1 MRNNQA
7 KPGINWAE
15 IQARFNDG
23 ESAYSLASFYDVSRQ
38 SITKRASKEG
48 WGGVQHKV
56 KLARKIVKATTGT
69 TTEKDKERH
78 TTTIATTKP
87 LHVKKFGKDTVEVR
101 EAILALLRDGNPKM
115 IAAQA
120 SGVSYDSFN
129 RWVQRDQHFASLVRE
144 AESVA
149 VVSRLQNI
157 SKAGKRGDWKAD
169 SWYLERTQREIFGN
183 NDNKNNA
190 LAVQINIHRD
200 NQVETVDVSTTGAK
214 PVTLD
219 D

>member
-1 MRNNQA
+1 MRNIQA

-15 IQARFNDG
+15 IEAKFNNG
-23 ESAYSLASFYDVSRQ
+23 QSAYSIANDYDVTRQ

-48 WGGVQHKV
+48 WGVVKHKV
-56 KLARKIVKATTGT
+56 KLARQVIKATTNT
-69 TTEKDKERH
+69 TTKDKKERQP
-78 TTTIATTKP
+78 TTISVTKP
-87 LHVKKFGKDTVEVR
+87 LHVQRFDKDTVETR
-101 EAILALLRDGNPKM
+101 EAILALLRDGNPKV

-120 SGVSYDSFN
+120 SGVSVETLN
-129 RWVQRDQHFASLVRE
+129 RWIQKDLVFAGMVRE

-149 VVSRLQNI
+149 VVSRLSNIQN
-157 SKAGKRGDWKAD
+157 AGKRGDWKAD

>member
-7 KPGINWAE
+7 KPGVNWAE

-23 ESAYSLASFYDVSRQ
+23 QAAFSLAKEYDVSRQ
-38 SITKRASKEG
+38 SITKRANKEG
-48 WGGVQHKV
+48 WANVQHKV
-56 KLARKIVKATTGT
+56 KLARKVVKATTET
-69 TTEKDKERH
+69 TTNKDKERQP
-78 TTTIATTKP
+78 TTIATTKP
-87 LHVKKFGKDTVEVR
+87 LHVQKFGKDTVEVR

-120 SGVSYDSFN
+120 SGISIDSFN
-129 RWVQRDQHFASLVRE
+129 RWVQKDLHFASLVRE

-157 SKAGKRGDWKAD
+157 QKAGNRGDWKAD

-214 PVTLD
+214 PVSQD

>member
-23 ESAYSLASFYDVSRQ
+23 ESAYSLASYYDVSRQ

-48 WGGVQHKV
+48 WGNVQHKV

-69 TTEKDKERH
+69 TTEKEKERH

-87 LHVKKFGKDTVEVR
+87 LHVKKFGKDTIEVR

-120 SGVSYDSFN
+120 SGISIDSFN
-129 RWVQRDQHFASLVRE
+129 RWVQKDLHFASLVRE

-149 VVSRLQNI
+149 VVERLSSI
-157 SKAGKRGDWKAD
+157 KRAASRGDWKAD
-169 SWYLERTQREIFGN
+169 TWILEKTQREIFGN

-200 NQVETVDVSTTGAK
+200 NQVETVTVEPSGSKAED
-214 PVTLD
+214 
-219 D
+219 

>member
-23 ESAYSLASFYDVSRQ
+23 ESAYSLANDYDVSRQ

-56 KLARKIVKATTGT
+56 KLARKVVQATTQAT
-69 TTEKDKERH
+69 TNEDKERH

-87 LHVKKFGKDTVEVR
+87 LHVKKFGKDTIEVR

-129 RWVQRDQHFASLVRE
+129 RWVQKDQHFASLVRE

-157 SKAGKRGDWKAD
+157 QNAGKRGDWKAD

>member
-1 MRNNQA
+1 MRNNQS
-7 KPGINWAE
+7 KPGIDWAE
-15 IQARFNDG
+15 IEAKFNNG
-23 ESAYSLASFYDVSRQ
+23 QSAYSLANDYDVTRQ

-48 WGGVQHKV
+48 WGIVKHKV
-56 KLARKIVKATTGT
+56 KLARQVIKATTET
-69 TTEKDKERH
+69 TTKDRKERQP
-78 TTTIATTKP
+78 TTISVTKP
-87 LHVKKFGKDTVEVR
+87 LHVQRFDKDTVETR
-101 EAILALLRDGNPKM
+101 EAILALLRDGNPKV

-120 SGVSYDSFN
+120 SGISVDTFN
-129 RWVQRDQHFASLVRE
+129 RWVQKDLVFAGMVRE

-157 SKAGKRGDWKAD
+157 QKAGNRGDWKAD

-200 NQVETVDVSTTGAK
+200 NQLETVTIK
-214 PVTLD
+214 PSGYEPED
-219 D
+219 

>member
-23 ESAYSLASFYDVSRQ
+23 ESAYSLANDYDVSRQ

-56 KLARKIVKATTGT
+56 KLARKVVQATTQAT
-69 TTEKDKERH
+69 TNEDKERH

-87 LHVKKFGKDTVEVR
+87 LHVKKFGKDTIEVR

>member
-1 MRNNQA
+1 
-7 KPGINWAE
+7 
-15 IQARFNDG
+15 
-23 ESAYSLASFYDVSRQ
+23 
-38 SITKRASKEG
+38 
-48 WGGVQHKV
+48 
-56 KLARKIVKATTGT
+56 
-69 TTEKDKERH
+69 
-78 TTTIATTKP
+78 
-87 LHVKKFGKDTVEVR
+87 
-101 EAILALLRDGNPKM
+101 M

-129 RWVQRDQHFASLVRE
+129 RWVQKDQHFASLVRE

>member
-1 MRNNQA
+1 MRNNQS
-7 KPGINWAE
+7 KPGVNWAE

-23 ESAYSLASFYDVSRQ
+23 QAAFSLAKEYDVSRQ
-38 SITKRASKEG
+38 SITKRANKEG
-48 WGGVQHKV
+48 WANVQHKV
-56 KLARKIVKATTGT
+56 KLARKVVKATTET
-69 TTEKDKERH
+69 TTNKDKERQP
-78 TTTIATTKP
+78 TTIATTKP
-87 LHVKKFGKDTVEVR
+87 LHVQKFGKDTVEVR

-120 SGVSYDSFN
+120 SGISIDSFN
-129 RWVQRDQHFASLVRE
+129 RWVQKDLHFASLVRE

-157 SKAGKRGDWKAD
+157 QKAGNRGDWKAD

-214 PVTLD
+214 PVSQD

>member
-1 MRNNQA
+1 MRNNQS

-15 IQARFNDG
+15 IEAKFNNG
-23 ESAYSLASFYDVSRQ
+23 QSAYSLANDYDVTRQ

-48 WGGVQHKV
+48 WGIVKHKV
-56 KLARKIVKATTGT
+56 KLARQVIKATTKT
-69 TTEKDKERH
+69 TTKDRKERQP
-78 TTTIATTKP
+78 TTISVTKP
-87 LHVKKFGKDTVEVR
+87 LHVQRFDKDTVETR
-101 EAILALLRDGNPKM
+101 EAILALLRDGNPKV

-120 SGVSYDSFN
+120 SGISVETFN
-129 RWVQRDQHFASLVRE
+129 RWIQKDLLFASMVRE

-157 SKAGKRGDWKAD
+157 QKAGNRGDWKAD
-169 SWYLERTQREIFGN
+169 SWYLERTQRDIFGN

-200 NQVETVDVSTTGAK
+200 NQIETLDVSTTGAK

>member
-23 ESAYSLASFYDVSRQ
+23 ESAYSLANDYDVSRQ

-56 KLARKIVKATTGT
+56 KLARKIVQATTQAT
-69 TTEKDKERH
+69 TNEDKERH

-87 LHVKKFGKDTVEVR
+87 LHVKKFGKDTIEVR

>member
-23 ESAYSLASFYDVSRQ
+23 ESAYSLANDYDVSRQ

-56 KLARKIVKATTGT
+56 KLARKVVQATTQAT
-69 TTEKDKERH
+69 TNEDKERH

-87 LHVKKFGKDTVEVR
+87 LHVKKFGKDTIEVR

-129 RWVQRDQHFASLVRE
+129 RWVQKDQHFASLVRE

-149 VVSRLQNI
+149 IVSRLQNI
-157 SKAGKRGDWKAD
+157 SNAGKRGDWKAD

>member
-15 IQARFNDG
+15 IEARFNNG
-23 ESAYSLASFYDVSRQ
+23 ESAYSLANDYDVSRQ

-48 WGGVQHKV
+48 WGIVKHKV
-56 KLARKIVKATTGT
+56 KLARQVIKATTNT
-69 TTEKDKERH
+69 TTDSKKERQP
-78 TTTIATTKP
+78 TTISVTKP
-87 LHVKKFGKDTVEVR
+87 LHVQKFDKDTVETR
-101 EAILALLRDGNPKM
+101 EAILALLRDGNPKV

-144 AESVA
+144 AESMA
-149 VVSRLQNI
+149 IVSRLSNIQN
-157 SKAGKRGDWKAD
+157 AGKRGDWKAD

-200 NQVETVDVSTTGAK
+200 NAAEVIDVSTTGVK

>member
-15 IQARFNDG
+15 IEARFNNG
-23 ESAYSLASFYDVSRQ
+23 ESAYSLANDYDVTRQ

-48 WGGVQHKV
+48 WGIVKHKV
-56 KLARKIVKATTGT
+56 KLARQVIKATTNT
-69 TTEKDKERH
+69 TTDKKKERQP
-78 TTTIATTKP
+78 TTISVTKP
-87 LHVKKFGKDTVEVR
+87 LHVQKFDKDTVETR
-101 EAILALLRDGNPKM
+101 EAILALLRDGNPKV

-120 SGVSYDSFN
+120 SGVSVETLN
-129 RWVQRDQHFASLVRE
+129 RWLQKDLVFAGMVRE
-144 AESVA
+144 AESMA
-149 VVSRLQNI
+149 IVSRLSNIQN
-157 SKAGKRGDWKAD
+157 AGKRGDWKAD

-200 NQVETVDVSTTGAK
+200 NAAEVIDVSTTGTK

>member
-7 KPGINWAE
+7 KPGINCAE
-15 IQARFNDG
+15 IEAKFNNG
-23 ESAYSLASFYDVSRQ
+23 QSAYSIANDYDVTRQ

-48 WGGVQHKV
+48 WGVVKHKV
-56 KLARKIVKATTGT
+56 KLARQVIKATTNT
-69 TTEKDKERH
+69 TTKDKKERQP
-78 TTTIATTKP
+78 TTISVTKP
-87 LHVKKFGKDTVEVR
+87 LHVQRFDKDTVETR
-101 EAILALLRDGNPKM
+101 EAILALLRDGNPKV

-120 SGVSYDSFN
+120 SGVSVETLN
-129 RWVQRDQHFASLVRE
+129 RWIQKDLVFAGMVRE

-149 VVSRLQNI
+149 VVSRLSNIQN
-157 SKAGKRGDWKAD
+157 AGKRGDWKAD

-200 NQVETVDVSTTGAK
+200 NAAETVTIK
-214 PVTLD
+214 PSGSNTED
-219 D
+219 

>member
-1 MRNNQA
+1 ML
-7 KPGINWAE
+7 E
-15 IQARFNDG
+15 
-23 ESAYSLASFYDVSRQ
+23 
-38 SITKRASKEG
+38 
-48 WGGVQHKV
+48 
-56 KLARKIVKATTGT
+56 
-69 TTEKDKERH
+69 
-78 TTTIATTKP
+78 
-87 LHVKKFGKDTVEVR
+87 VKKFGKNTVEVR
-101 EAILALLRDGNPKM
+101 EAILALLRDGNTKM

-149 VVSRLQNI
+149 VVSRLSNIQN
-157 SKAGKRGDWKAD
+157 AGKRGDWKAD

-200 NQVETVDVSTTGAK
+200 NQVETVDVSTTGDK

>member
-23 ESAYSLASFYDVSRQ
+23 ESAYSLANHYDVSRQ

-48 WGGVQHKV
+48 WGGIQHKV
-56 KLARKIVKATTGT
+56 KLARKIVKATTQAT
-69 TTEKDKERH
+69 TNEDKERH

-149 VVSRLQNI
+149 IVSRLSNIQN
-157 SKAGKRGDWKAD
+157 AGKRGDWKAD

-183 NDNKNNA
+183 NDSKNNA

-200 NQVETVDVSTTGAK
+200 NQLETVTIK
-214 PVTLD
+214 PSGSEPED
-219 D
+219 

>member
-15 IQARFNDG
+15 IQARFHDG
-23 ESAYSLASFYDVSRQ
+23 ETPYSLASHYDVSRQ
-38 SITKRASKEG
+38 SIMKRASKEG
-48 WGGVQHKV
+48 CVNVQHKV
-56 KLARKIVKATTGT
+56 KLARKVVTATTET
-69 TTEKDKERH
+69 TTDKDKERH

-87 LHVKKFGKDTVEVR
+87 LHVKKFGKDTIEVR

-120 SGVSYDSFN
+120 SGISIDSFN
-129 RWVQRDQHFASLVRE
+129 RWVQKDLHFASLVRE

-157 SKAGKRGDWKAD
+157 QKAGNRGDWKAD
-169 SWYLERTQREIFGN
+169 SWYLERTQREVFGN

-200 NQVETVDVSTTGAK
+200 NQVETVTVEPSGSKAED
-214 PVTLD
+214 
-219 D
+219 

>member
-15 IQARFNDG
+15 IEARFNNG
-23 ESAYSLASFYDVSRQ
+23 ESAYSLANDYDVTRQ

-48 WGGVQHKV
+48 WGSVKHKV
-56 KLARKIVKATTGT
+56 KLARQVIKATPNT
-69 TTEKDKERH
+69 TTKDKKERQP
-78 TTTIATTKP
+78 TTISVTKP
-87 LHVKKFGKDTVEVR
+87 LHVQKFDKDTVETR
-101 EAILALLRDGNPKM
+101 EAILALLRDGNPKV

-120 SGVSYDSFN
+120 SGISVDTFN
-129 RWVQRDQHFASLVRE
+129 RWVQKDLVFASMVRE

-157 SKAGKRGDWKAD
+157 SNAGKRGDWKAD

-190 LAVQINIHRD
+190 LAVQINIQRD
-200 NQVETVDVSTTGAK
+200 NAAEVIDVSTTGVK

>member
-69 TTEKDKERH
+69 TTEKEKERH

-87 LHVKKFGKDTVEVR
+87 LHVKKFGKDTIEVR

-149 VVSRLQNI
+149 VVERLSSI
-157 SKAGKRGDWKAD
+157 KRAASRGDWKAD
-169 SWYLERTQREIFGN
+169 TWILERTQREIFGSN
-183 NDNKNNA
+183 ETKGNA

-200 NQVETVDVSTTGAK
+200 SDLETVTIKPTGTK
-214 PVTLD
+214 PTSQD

>member
-23 ESAYSLASFYDVSRQ
+23 ESAYSLANDYDVSRQ

-56 KLARKIVKATTGT
+56 KLARKVVQATTQAT
-69 TTEKDKERH
+69 TNEDKERH

-87 LHVKKFGKDTVEVR
+87 LHVKKFGKDTIEVR

-129 RWVQRDQHFASLVRE
+129 RWVQKDQHFASLVRE

-149 VVSRLQNI
+149 IVSRLSNI
-157 SKAGKRGDWKAD
+157 QKAGKRGDWKAD

>member
-23 ESAYSLASFYDVSRQ
+23 ESAYSLANDYDVSRQ

-56 KLARKIVKATTGT
+56 KLARKVVQATTQAT
-69 TTEKDKERH
+69 TNEDKERH

-87 LHVKKFGKDTVEVR
+87 LHVKKFGKDTIEVR

-129 RWVQRDQHFASLVRE
+129 RWVQKDQHFASLVRE

-157 SKAGKRGDWKAD
+157 SNAGKRGDWKAD

>member
-1 MRNNQA
+1 M
-7 KPGINWAE
+7 
-15 IQARFNDG
+15 
-23 ESAYSLASFYDVSRQ
+23 
-38 SITKRASKEG
+38 
-48 WGGVQHKV
+48 
-56 KLARKIVKATTGT
+56 
-69 TTEKDKERH
+69 
-78 TTTIATTKP
+78 
-87 LHVKKFGKDTVEVR
+87 
-101 EAILALLRDGNPKM
+101 
-115 IAAQA
+115 
-120 SGVSYDSFN
+120 
-129 RWVQRDQHFASLVRE
+129 VRE

-149 VVSRLQNI
+149 VVSRLSNIQN
-157 SKAGKRGDWKAD
+157 AGKRGDWKAD

>member
-23 ESAYSLASFYDVSRQ
+23 ESAYSLANDYDVSRQ

-56 KLARKIVKATTGT
+56 KLARKVVQATTQAT
-69 TTEKDKERH
+69 TNEDKERH

-87 LHVKKFGKDTVEVR
+87 LHVKKFGKDTIEVR

-129 RWVQRDQHFASLVRE
+129 RWVQKDQHFASLVRE

-200 NQVETVDVSTTGAK
+200 NQVETVDVSTAGAK

>member
-1 MRNNQA
+1 MRKNQA
-7 KPGINWAE
+7 KPGVNWAE

-23 ESAYSLASFYDVSRQ
+23 QAAFSLAKEYDVSRQ
-38 SITKRASKEG
+38 SITKRANKEG
-48 WGGVQHKV
+48 WGNVQHKV
-56 KLARKIVKATTGT
+56 KLARKIVQATTET
-69 TTEKDKERH
+69 TTKDKERQP
-78 TTTIATTKP
+78 TTIATTKP
-87 LHVKKFGKDTVEVR
+87 LHVQKFGKDTVEVR

-120 SGVSYDSFN
+120 SGVSIDSFN
-129 RWVQRDQHFASLVRE
+129 RWVQKDSHFASLVRE

-149 VVSRLQNI
+149 VVERLSSI
-157 SKAGKRGDWKAD
+157 KRAASRGDWKAD
-169 SWYLERTQREIFGN
+169 TWILEKTQREIFGN

-200 NQVETVDVSTTGAK
+200 NQVETVDVSTTGTK